1 MLDSSEII
9 RVERGKLDLS
19 EYVRELP
26 TEAFLAAVTVS
37 EVAVGALLAN
47 STTRRDARL
56 RFLDDVLTIAT
67 VIPFGE
73 TEARVHAELR
83 VALRHAGESVGAAD
97 LMIAA
102 TAIAGG
108 HDLLTQN
115 VQEFQRVPGLR
126 VIGS

>member
-9 RVERGKLDLS
+9 RIERGKLDLS
-19 EYVRELP
+19 EYLGGLP
-26 TEAFLAAVTVS
+26 ADAFLAAVTVS
-37 EVAVGALLAN
+37 EMAVGALLAD
-47 STTRRDARL
+47 STSRRDARL

-73 TEARVHAELR
+73 AEARVHAELR
-83 VALRHAGESVGAAD
+83 VALRHAGETVGAAD

-102 TAIAGG
+102 TAIAGE

-115 VQEFQRVPGLR
+115 VREFQRVPGLR
-126 VIGS
+126 LIAG